1 MAWTP
6 DCGSGWNTRGG
17 KLTFSA
23 RIIAQYGA
31 GIKGGVSHGA
41 TDEFGRRSVE
51 NITNVWE
58 FYGTVLKLLGFD
70 HERLGFYYNGFDRK
84 LTDVHGGVITGVLA

>member
-1 MAWTP
+1 M
-6 DCGSGWNTRGG
+6 
-17 KLTFSA
+17 
-23 RIIAQYGA
+23 
-31 GIKGGVSHGA
+31 
-41 TDEFGRRSVE
+41 
-51 NITNVWE
+51 WE